1 VGGRGRE
8 IGRRGFRERECEC
21 ERCREKEREG
31 DGQGVFEREREREM
45 NGGRGR
51 KGGYI
56 EVNKERG
63 EEWRRERK

>member
-21 ERCREKEREG
+21 ERCKEKERQG
-31 DGQGVFEREREREM
+31 DGQGVFERDM

-51 KGGYI
+51 KGG
-56 EVNKERG
+56 
-63 EEWRRERK
+63 

>member
-31 DGQGVFEREREREM
+31 DGQGVFEQQDVGVRVVGPLIRGM
-45 NGGRGR
+45 FIVHLGIKCGGG
-51 KGGYI
+51 
-56 EVNKERG
+56 
-63 EEWRRERK
+63 